1 MRYTLLYYYNPD
13 ETGPSADEVQDW
25 MEFDGQVKEAGVHLY
40 EVGFQPRER
49 ARTVTVRDGQAS
61 VTPGPVGSTDVVA
74 GVWVIDVPDA
84 DAAAEWAER
93 LPTASY
99 GKVEIRPVVEYQG

>member
-40 EVGFQPRER
+40 EVGFSR
-49 ARTVTVRDGQAS
+49 ASAHGR
-61 VTPGPVGSTDVVA
+61 
-74 GVWVIDVPDA
+74 
-84 DAAAEWAER
+84 
-93 LPTASY
+93 
-99 GKVEIRPVVEYQG
+99 